1 MNILETNVKMKSPRN
16 KVETKGN
23 PRTGL
28 EMITI
33 KIKNS
38 LDGLKSKV
46 EVKKN
51 ISGLEEKSIE
61 II

>member
-1 MNILETNVKMKSPRN
+1 
-16 KVETKGN
+16 
-23 PRTGL
+23 
-28 EMITI
+28 MITI

-38 LDGLKSKV
+38 LDGLKRKV

>member
-1 MNILETNVKMKSPRN
+1 
-16 KVETKGN
+16 
-23 PRTGL
+23 
-28 EMITI
+28 MITI